1 MEWEA
6 LVSHTQSLWVAAGI
20 IEKDIGRMSVLCV
33 RIFVSYR
40 LILYQNEH
48 IIYSREQEWDHVEH
62 YMCSLLL
69 LKTLHI
75 FSANICT
82 KAARHALMTEQLN
95 KTGFYYHNVEAEPI
109 IWVRIRVH
117 QQQWAFTS
125 SKTTAFKADWIG
137 PWDDGHIFYKKKK
150 DAANWVCPSVSLHV
164 NHCAPGKLRTSWVP
178 SLQVLFSLIASCH
191 IIHFH

>member
-1 MEWEA
+1 MIPKWA
-6 LVSHTQSLWVAAGI
+6 YYLQQGAGVGSCGTPHVFFVAI
-20 IEKDIGRMSVLCV
+20 KDSVH
-33 RIFVSYR
+33 F
-40 LILYQNEH
+40 QH
-48 IIYSREQEWDHVEH
+48 
-62 YMCSLLL
+62 
-69 LKTLHI
+69 K
-75 FSANICT
+75 CT

-95 KTGFYYHNVEAEPI
+95 ETGFYYHNVEAETI

-137 PWDDGHIFYKKKK
+137 PWDDDHIFYKKKK

-164 NHCAPGKLRTSWVP
+164 NHCASGKLRTSWVP